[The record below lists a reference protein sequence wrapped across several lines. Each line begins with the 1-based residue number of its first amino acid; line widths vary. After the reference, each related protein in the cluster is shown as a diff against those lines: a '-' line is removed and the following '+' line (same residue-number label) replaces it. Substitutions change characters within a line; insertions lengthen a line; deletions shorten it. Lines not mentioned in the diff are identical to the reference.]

1 MLLTCPSLDI
11 NGWFMFHIIGIYTVL
26 SSMVA
31 SIHCNSLPPQG
42 NFLILF
48 PVILS
53 VIICKNGSSEFYPNS
68 TLKAGYWFV
77 SVLFLVD

>member
-11 NGWFMFHIIGIYTVL
+11 NGWFVFHIIGIYTVF

-31 SIHCNSLPPQG
+31 SMHCNSLPPQD
-42 NFLILF
+42 NFLILC

-53 VIICKNGSSEFYPNS
+53 EFSCGVMDTLRSVMEYNS
-68 TLKAGYWFV
+68 RITNTQRRKYYA
-77 SVLFLVD
+77 